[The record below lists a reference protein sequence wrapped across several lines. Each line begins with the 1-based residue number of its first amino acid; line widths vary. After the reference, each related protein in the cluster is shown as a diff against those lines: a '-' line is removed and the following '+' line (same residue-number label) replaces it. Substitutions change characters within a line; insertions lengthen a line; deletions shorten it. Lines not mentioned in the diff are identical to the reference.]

1 MGKKKLFYPFKVQ
14 KIINVTRE
22 RHSWIFSFVGFIPY
36 FTWVVFQL
44 KKPYM
49 HLNINAEKSS
59 TILMQSLLTAGDILS
74 EVFEIAV
81 NK

>member
-1 MGKKKLFYPFKVQ
+1 
-14 KIINVTRE
+14 
-22 RHSWIFSFVGFIPY
+22 
-36 FTWVVFQL
+36 
-44 KKPYM
+44 M